1 MMSQTKTMHTTDAMN
16 SPAPSS
22 SPFFTPSAPRLPA
35 LSLASP
41 ARFIRIFSRVLVVC
55 FILGVLALLFLP
67 WRQFVAGTGRVIAFN
82 PLDRRVNV
90 EAQVSGRV
98 RNLHITEGQRVKK
111 GELIIEIQD
120 NDPNLINNLKA
131 QREAIESRR
140 DFAQG
145 RVESLTAQITQQELA
160 KAQAIDG
167 AEQRVAGAKIAAE
180 TAQLNFTRTQELFNK
195 QLESQRNLELAK
207 LQRDAT
213 SADLKSAEAALKR
226 TGNDM
231 DALIASIH
239 ASKGS
244 ALAEVATAERD
255 LSVIDVQINQN
266 LRQVVEV
273 PRDGIVL
280 QVAVTDGTYLR
291 PGSLICVIIPESDSR
306 NVEVWVDGNDMPL
319 VHARTEENGVVTPGS
334 QVRLAF
340 EGWPAVQTIGWPQ
353 LAIGTFAG
361 EVVFVDASDDGQ
373 GRFRVLIGP
382 ADDVVDR
389 SDGKGPVKV
398 GWPDRE
404 RWLRQGTR
412 ANAWILLNEVPLWFE
427 LWRQIN
433 GFPPVYSNADG
444 KLDPTKK

>member
-1 MMSQTKTMHTTDAMN
+1 
-16 SPAPSS
+16 
-22 SPFFTPSAPRLPA
+22 
-35 LSLASP
+35 
-41 ARFIRIFSRVLVVC
+41 
-55 FILGVLALLFLP
+55 
-67 WRQFVAGTGRVIAFN
+67 
-82 PLDRRVNV
+82 
-90 EAQVSGRV
+90 
-98 RNLHITEGQRVKK
+98 VKK

-120 NDPNLINNLKA
+120 NDPNLINNLRA

-167 AEQRVAGAKIAAE
+167 AHQRVAGAKIAAE
-180 TAQLNFTRTQELFNK
+180 TAQLNHTRTQELFSK
-195 QLESQRNLELAK
+195 QLESQRSMELAT

-213 SADLKSAEAALKR
+213 AADLKSAEAALKR

-244 ALAEVATAERD
+244 ALGEVATAERD

-266 LRQVVEV
+266 LRQVVEA
-273 PRDGIVL
+273 PRDGVVL

-319 VHARTEENGVVTPGS
+319 VHVRKEENGVITPGS
-334 QVRLAF
+334 PVRLAF
-340 EGWPAVQTIGWPQ
+340 EGWPAIQAIGWPQ
-353 LAIGTFAG
+353 LAIGTFGG
-361 EVVFVDASDDGQ
+361 EVVFIDASDNGQ
-373 GRFRVLIGP
+373 GQFRVLIGP

-389 SDGKGPVKV
+389 GDGHGKVTV
-398 GWPDRE
+398 GWPDRD

-412 ANAWILLNEVPLWFE
+412 ANAWFLLDEVPLWFE

-433 GFPPVYSNADG
+433 GFPAVNSNADG